1 MAVPKYTPERE
12 ALIQKAVEE
21 VVALNPNIGAP
32 STPYTDE
39 EYAEL
44 LAEWD
49 RYWDRYNEEIAK
61 YLDEHPTNS
70 DYYASDAVNDDRG
83 E

>member
-1 MAVPKYTPERE
+1 MAIPKDMPERE
-12 ALIQKAVEE
+12 ALIQKTVNE
-21 VVALNPNIGAP
+21 VIALNPNVGA
-32 STPYTDE
+32 SLVPYTDE

-44 LAEWD
+44 LAEWEQ
-49 RYWDRYNEEIAK
+49 YNEEITK
-61 YLDEHPTNS
+61 YLDEQPINS

>member
-1 MAVPKYTPERE
+1 MAEMAIPKDTPERE
-12 ALIQKAVEE
+12 ALIQKAVNE
-21 VVALNPNIGAP
+21 VIALNPHVGAP
-32 STPYTDE
+32 PAPYTDE

-49 RYWDRYNEEIAK
+49 TYNEEINK
-61 YLDEHPTNS
+61 YLDERPDIP